1 MRIPDGVV
9 KLLNDEDGPADY
21 GRFIGKKALST
32 AAVGTMEI
40 LSQSQTNGLNTT
52 PRKKDID
59 PKENLWSAILS
70 EVQTQSSTK
79 LPSNKSVLVLGDNA
93 SGKTTLIAKL
103 QGVEDPKKGS
113 GLEYAY
119 IDVRDEY
126 RDDVTRLGV
135 WILDGD
141 PGHNNL
147 LKYALNE
154 SNYAHTLVIL
164 TLSMTT
170 PWSWVEQLQHWI
182 KILEH
187 HIAELKLE
195 PEEKSQ
201 CRQRLVTVWQS
212 YCDTIDELDPGSPI
226 KRTNRLSSVDDDLD
240 ALPLPEGVLT
250 TNLGLD
256 VVVVVTKT
264 DYMTTL
270 EKELDYRD
278 EHFDFMQ
285 QWIRRFCLLYGASLF
300 YTSVKEDKNCDLLY
314 KYLTHRIYGL
324 PFRTPALIVE
334 KDAVLIPAGWDNM
347 KKINILYENMQS
359 CKPDDDYNDIIAQ
372 PPSRKT
378 VSNREIEVQTEE
390 EQAFLT
396 RQLQLLQQGQTP
408 TRGESPMRSQSSA
421 GKTTPR
427 TPGSA
432 GAQGSPKKV
441 DGKLNPST
449 PSGEGVL
456 ANFFNSLL
464 HKKSGS
470 PASGGGGVG
479 GGGGGPTI
487 PGGSPAGTGISPRA
501 TNGGTGTDLVSA
513 SEKLSMRTDAAME
526 LDRLTRSVKKD
537 LDFGSAQSDC

>member
-1 MRIPDGVV
+1 MMEIQTQSQVHGLTTP
-9 KLLNDEDGPADY
+9 
-21 GRFIGKKALST
+21 T
-32 AAVGTMEI
+32 AAA
-40 LSQSQTNGLNTT
+40 
-52 PRKKDID
+52 RKKDAEA
-59 PKENLWSAILS
+59 KENLWSSILN
-70 EVQTQSSTK
+70 EVQTQSNTK
-79 LPSNKSVLVLGDNA
+79 LPTNKLVLVVGDNA

-141 PGHNNL
+141 AGHNNL

-154 SNYAHTLVIL
+154 QNFPHTLVIL

-170 PWSWVEQLQHWI
+170 PWSLVDQLQHWM
-182 KILEH
+182 KILDD
-187 HIAELKLE
+187 HIASLKID
-195 PEEKSQ
+195 PEEKQQ
-201 CRQRLVTVWQS
+201 CQARLMTEWQN
-212 YCDTIDELDPGSPI
+212 YCETIDDLDPGSPI
-226 KRTNRLSSVDDDLD
+226 KRTNRLPSVDDELD

-285 QWIRRFCLLYGASLF
+285 QWIRRFCLMYGASLF

-324 PFRTPALIVE
+324 PFRTPALVVE

-347 KKINILYENMQS
+347 KKISILHENMQS
-359 CKPDDDYNDIIAQ
+359 CKPDDYYNDIIAQ

-378 VSNREIEVQTEE
+378 VSNRESEIQTEE
-390 EQAFLT
+390 EQAFLA
-396 RQLQLLQQGQTP
+396 RQQQLLQQGQTP
-408 TRGESPMRSQSSA
+408 ARGESPLRSQPGNGGKSA
-421 GKTTPR
+421 AR
-427 TPGSA
+427 TPVA
-432 GAQGSPKKV
+432 TGAQGSPKKI
-441 DGKLNPST
+441 DGKIAPGT
-449 PSGEGVL
+449 QSGEGVL

-464 HKKSGS
+464 HKKSVSPGSAAAAAAAGGVAGGVGS
-470 PASGGGGVG
+470 PAG
-479 GGGGGPTI
+479 GGGGG
-487 PGGSPAGTGISPRA
+487 GGINPASVTSSTPLSSRVNGTSE
-501 TNGGTGTDLVSA
+501 TTA
-513 SEKLSMRTDAAME
+513 SDKLSMRTDAALE
-526 LDRLTRSVKKD
+526 LDRLARSVKKD
-537 LDFGSAQSDC
+537 LDFSTAQSDC

>member
-1 MRIPDGVV
+1 
-9 KLLNDEDGPADY
+9 
-21 GRFIGKKALST
+21 
-32 AAVGTMEI
+32 MEI
-40 LSQSQTNGLNTT
+40 NTSTTSQVNGITTTT

-79 LPSNKSVLVLGDNA
+79 LASNKSVLVLGDNA

-141 PGHNNL
+141 PGHTNL

-170 PWSWVEQLQHWI
+170 PWSWVDQLEHWI
-182 KILEH
+182 KMLDD
-187 HIAELKLE
+187 HIAGLKID
-195 PEEKSQ
+195 PEERQQ

-285 QWIRRFCLLYGASLF
+285 QWIRRFCLVYGASLF

-359 CKPDDDYNDIIAQ
+359 CKPDDYYNDIIAQ

-390 EQAFLT
+390 EQAFLS

-408 TRGESPMRSQSSA
+408 TRGESPMRSQNNM
-421 GKTTPR
+421 GKTSTPR

-441 DGKLNPST
+441 DGKLNPGT

-470 PASGGGGVG
+470 PAAASLAG
-479 GGGGGPTI
+479 
-487 PGGSPAGTGISPRA
+487 GTGVSPRA
-501 TNGGTGTDLVSA
+501 TNGAGDALVTA
-513 SEKLSMRTDAAME
+513 SEKISMRTDAAME

-537 LDFGSAQSDC
+537 LDFPAQTDC

>member
-21 GRFIGKKALST
+21 GRFIGKKLST